1 VDEKNKRLDQH
12 LYGRVKDLCD
22 NVHPSE
28 FENEPSKSVS
38 LKMICLEG

>member
-1 VDEKNKRLDQH
+1 VDEMKESLEQH

-22 NVHPSE
+22 NVHSSE

-38 LKMICLEG
+38 LKVICLEE